1 MHIPAGLH
9 EDVGELPQVVTE
21 SDSAVLLRHLLDGLE
36 RQKDELGPIADE
48 LIELLHQPGVA
59 GSA

>member
-1 MHIPAGLH
+1 MHIPVSLH
-9 EDVGELPQVVTE
+9 EDVGELAQAVTE
-21 SDSAVLLRHLLDGLE
+21 FDSAVLLRHLLDGLE

-59 GSA
+59 GPA